1 VSRQLILDLPHL
13 PAMDRAD
20 FVTGEAN
27 RAAVALIDRWPDWPA
42 RTVLLSGPSG
52 SGKSHLAAI
61 WQADSGAAAISAA
74 ALGDAD
80 AEMLVAGGAA
90 LVEDLHVP
98 ERDERALF
106 HLLNLARERG
116 AAVLMTSREPAAGL
130 RIALPDLASRLRA
143 ATPAALAPPD
153 DDLLKRVLTKLFA
166 DRQIAVEPAVIAY
179 VATRIERSLEAANR
193 VVAWL
198 DRESL
203 VGGRA
208 VTRPLAGEAVAAL
221 FGGEEE

>member
-1 VSRQLILDLPHL
+1 VARQLILDLPHQ
-13 PAMDRAD
+13 PGMERAD

-27 RAAVALIDRWPDWPA
+27 RAAVALIDRWPDWPV
-42 RTVLLSGPSG
+42 RTVLLSGPAG
-52 SGKSHLAAI
+52 AGKSHLAAI
-61 WQADSGAAAISAA
+61 WRSESGAAAAAAA
-74 ALGDAD
+74 ALGDAQ
-80 AEMLVAGGAA
+80 AEALVAGGAV
-90 LVEDLHVP
+90 LVEDLHAP
-98 ERDERALF
+98 RRDERALF

-130 RIALPDLASRLRA
+130 RISLPDLASRLRA
-143 ATPAALAPPD
+143 ATPAALAAPD

-179 VATRIERSLEAANR
+179 TATRIERSLAAASR

-203 VGGRA
+203 AGGRA
-208 VTRPLAGEAVAAL
+208 VTRPLAGQAVAAL

>member
-1 VSRQLILDLPHL
+1 VPRQLILDLPHL
-13 PAMDRAD
+13 PAMGRAD

-42 RTVLLSGPSG
+42 RTVLVTGPAG
-52 SGKSHLAAI
+52 SGKTHLAAI
-61 WQADSGAAAISAA
+61 WQSDSGAAATSAVRLA
-74 ALGDAD
+74 DAD
-80 AEMLVAGGAA
+80 AEALVARGAV
-90 LVEDLHVP
+90 LVEDLHAAG
-98 ERDERALF
+98 RDERALF

-143 ATPAALAPPD
+143 ATPAELAAPD

-203 VGGRA
+203 AGGRA
-208 VTRPLAGEAVAAL
+208 VTRPLAGEAVVAL
-221 FGGEEE
+221 FGADEE